1 MKGEKGLK
9 GEKVMK
15 GNTKCAA
22 RPLLYQTPVNK
33 ELLSW
38 NLIMNDF
45 HLPESVVTLQRNTRS
60 LILPRNPSFETS
72 KGWICQFK

>member
-1 MKGEKGLK
+1 MK

-15 GNTKCAA
+15 GNAKCAG
-22 RPLLYQTPVNK
+22 RPLLYQTLVNE

-72 KGWICQFK
+72 KSWIFQFK